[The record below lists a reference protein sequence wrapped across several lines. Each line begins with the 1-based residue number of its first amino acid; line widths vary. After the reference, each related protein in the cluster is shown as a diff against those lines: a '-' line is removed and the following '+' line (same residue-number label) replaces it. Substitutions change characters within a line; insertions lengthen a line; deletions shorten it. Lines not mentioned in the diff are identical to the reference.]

1 MLSRLLSI
9 VACTACFLQ
18 GQTAVTGHW
27 VATWGTAQT
36 MARIA
41 GAGGRDPGKLSMP
54 ALSDIAIS
62 LYLPEDAGVPTSHLF
77 GLRPTYVSSTG
88 DFTGAASI
96 QSPSATTQSYYWL
109 AGVDVLSPEIAGT
122 LVTFG
127 DS

>member
-1 MLSRLLSI
+1 
-9 VACTACFLQ
+9 
-18 GQTAVTGHW
+18 
-27 VATWGTAQT
+27 
-36 MARIA
+36 
-41 GAGGRDPGKLSMP
+41 
-54 ALSDIAIS
+54 DIAIS

-96 QSPSATTQSYYWL
+96 QSPAATTQSYYWL

-127 DS
+127 DSITDGSIYSGHKPYVADDACRKVAIERRRKEYRRGECRHLRQSHSWR